1 MQSKKS
7 RQRLGKPG
15 GAHEALTLVALVPEA
30 EEVNSDRAVG
40 QRGEVRPEAVAED
53 EVHNGIL
60 FYFFRTDIDL

>member
-7 RQRLGKPG
+7 RQRLGKPE

-40 QRGEVRPEAVAED
+40 QRGVRPEAVAED
-53 EVHNGIL
+53 EAHDGIL